1 MNKTLILAIVVV
13 MATSCKPKKIYIET
27 IKTERDSIYINK
39 VIKEVERFTDT
50 LTIEQPCDSLGNLK
64 PFKQVISTKQG
75 KVTIQNKNGN
85 IDATID
91 LKAYKE
97 ILEKEYQSKLKENVK
112 IEKQTIYKTP
122 FKYWFFLGFSFLL
135 NFVFIYLNFRK
146 V

>member
-1 MNKTLILAIVVV
+1 MKKLSLILIVF
-13 MATSCKPKKIYIET
+13 TLYNCKPQKIYIET

-39 VIKEVERFTDT
+39 IVKEVDQFRDT
-50 LTIEQPCDSLGNLK
+50 LLIEQPCDSLGNLK

-97 ILEKEYQSKLKENVK
+97 ILEKEYQSKLKENSK

-122 FKYWFFLGFSFLL
+122 FKYWVYLGISLLL
-135 NFVFIYLNFRK
+135 NFGLLWLIFKRR
-146 V
+146 

>member
-1 MNKTLILAIVVV
+1 MRKLSLLLIVL
-13 MATSCKPKKIYIET
+13 SLYNCKPKKIYIENT
-27 IKTERDSIYINK
+27 KIERDSIYINK
-39 VIKEVERFTDT
+39 IVKEVERFTDT

-91 LKAYKE
+91 FKAYKE
-97 ILEKEYQSKLKENVK
+97 ILEKEYQSKLKENSK

-122 FKYWFFLGFSFLL
+122 FKYWVYLAFSLLL
-135 NFVFIYLNFRK
+135 NFGLIYLIFKRR
-146 V
+146 